1 MLVEAESLGANA
13 VISVQFETSVIMG
26 GAAEMMAY
34 GTAVI
39 VEES

>member
-39 VEES
+39 VEED